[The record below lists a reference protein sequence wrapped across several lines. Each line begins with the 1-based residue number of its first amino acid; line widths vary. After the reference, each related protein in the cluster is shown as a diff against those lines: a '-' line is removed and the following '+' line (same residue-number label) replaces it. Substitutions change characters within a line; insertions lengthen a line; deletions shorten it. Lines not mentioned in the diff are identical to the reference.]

1 MILVIIIV
9 SLSILVVALGY
20 TTYNLLKK
28 LEVYE
33 KSIEEFYTSLSF
45 VLHTMQ
51 VLDERKMFES
61 DDEVGTVF
69 QQMAEILFT
78 LRPIIYGKEQDE
90 EKN

>member
-1 MILVIIIV
+1 MTIVITI
-9 SLSILVVALGY
+9 LSIIVVALGY
-20 TTYNLLKK
+20 ATYNLLKK
-28 LEVYE
+28 LETYE

-51 VLDERKMFES
+51 ALDERKMFES

-69 QQMAEILFT
+69 RQMSDILFT

-90 EKN
+90 EED